1 MEFFLTSLNQMLI
14 MFTFILAG
22 WILKRKQV
30 LPDNTGCILSRL
42 ESTILL
48 PALILNTFMNKCT
61 LENLSAK
68 SSLILYCTVILSAIT
83 VAAFWAGKKFSK
95 ESVTER
101 IYRYSFIFSNYG
113 FMGNALV
120 LGIFGQ
126 DTLFDYMMFT
136 IPLNVYT
143 FSIGVSWLLPNQDGK
158 FHLKSLCNPI
168 CIALLLGM
176 ILGITQIPIPEFLRT
191 AVSSAAG
198 CMSPVAML
206 LTGFIIG
213 GYSTRKLLSIKKVY
227 VISLLRLV
235 IIPGAVVIA
244 LTLLGTSR
252 DVILVALC
260 ALAMPMGLNTIIF
273 PAAYGGDTNLGAS
286 MGLVSQALALVTIPI
301 MFSVFL

>member
-1 MEFFLTSLNQMLI
+1 MEVFFTSLNQMLV
-14 MFTFILAG
+14 MFTFIFAG
-22 WILKRKQV
+22 WILKRKNV
-30 LPDNTGCILSRL
+30 LPDNTGSLLSKL

-68 SSLILYCTVILSAIT
+68 SNLIIYCAIILVAIT
-83 VAAFWAGKKFSK
+83 AVAFWAGKKFSR

-136 IPLNVYT
+136 IPLNIYT

-168 CIALLLGM
+168 FIALFVGIL
-176 ILGITQIPIPEFLRT
+176 LGITQVPVPAFFST
-191 AVSSAAG
+191 AISSTAS

-213 GYSTRKLLSIKKVY
+213 GYSIRKLLSIRKVY

-235 IIPGAVVIA
+235 IIPGVVVAA
-244 LTLLGTSR
+244 LMLLHTSH

-286 MGLVSQALALVTIPI
+286 MGLVSQGLALITIPV